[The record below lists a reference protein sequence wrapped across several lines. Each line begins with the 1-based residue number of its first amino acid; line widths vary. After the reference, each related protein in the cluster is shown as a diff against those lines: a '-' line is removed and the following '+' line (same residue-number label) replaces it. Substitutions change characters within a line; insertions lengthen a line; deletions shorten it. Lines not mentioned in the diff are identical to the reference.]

1 MRHTKEPARF
11 TPFEWIVTLLL
22 TTCAAMLG
30 ACTAL
35 IWFYPPTLAR
45 EVNSS
50 VAAKNQIELGA
61 ALLTLK
67 EQQVL
72 SNTKL
77 DEIRNELHVLNEKAG
92 TAASVTPPP

>member
-1 MRHTKEPARF
+1 MRHTKEPARW

-35 IWFYPPTLAR
+35 IWFYLPTFDR

-50 VAAKNQIELGA
+50 THKSSLVTSGRSLSASPLRADMRQHRQSMS
-61 ALLTLK
+61 ALC
-67 EQQVL
+67 
-72 SNTKL
+72 
-77 DEIRNELHVLNEKAG
+77 H
-92 TAASVTPPP
+92 